1 MVFQRAESMEEKIFN
16 GSFFRGLNR
25 IKLVTRI
32 TMQGGR
38 SGMRK
43 SAAKGSSVEFADFR
57 EYVPGDDIRRID
69 WNTYGRMEK
78 LFVKLFIEEREAYY
92 SIIVDAS
99 GSMDFGKPGKNI
111 CAARLA
117 GAISYMALNNLDR
130 VRLSAI
136 CEDKIVNSS
145 DFTGRQGFNKAALW
159 LENMEFAGKTDL
171 YKSVRGIPFNQKG
184 VTVIISDLFSKD
196 TTDENINS
204 IVDMIRYLRYMK
216 QEVLILHV
224 LSPEEIEPTLEGT
237 IGLLDTETGDILK
250 ITATSHLCRQYKR
263 VLEKFTGRIEE
274 CAKHYQAYYIPVCSD
289 ETIEMFIYK
298 GIRSGQLENI

>member
-1 MVFQRAESMEEKIFN
+1 MAEEKIFD
-16 GSFFRGLNR
+16 GAFFRGLNR

-78 LFVKLFIEEREAYY
+78 LFVKLFVEEREAYY
-92 SIIVDAS
+92 SVIIDTS
-99 GSMDFGKPGKNI
+99 GSMNFGKPDKGV

-117 GAISYMALNNLDR
+117 GAVSYMALNNLDR

-136 CEDKIVNSS
+136 CSDKIINSS
-145 DFTGRQGFNKAALW
+145 DFTGRQGFNKAVAW
-159 LENMEFAGKTDL
+159 LENMEYAGRTDL
-171 YKSVRGIPFNQKG
+171 YKSIRGIPFNQRG
-184 VTVIISDLFSKD
+184 VTVIISDLFSRD
-196 TTDENINS
+196 TTDKNISS
-204 IVDMIRYLRYMK
+204 ITDTIRYLRYMK

-224 LSPEEIEPTLEGT
+224 LSPEEKEPGLEGT
-237 IGLLDTETGDILK
+237 IGLEDTETGDILK
-250 ITATSHLCRQYKR
+250 VTATSHLCRQYKQ
-263 VLEKFTGRIEE
+263 VLERFINHVEE
-274 CAKHYQAYYIPVCSD
+274 SAKHYQAHYIPVCSD
-289 ETIEMFIYK
+289 ETIDTFIYK

>member
-1 MVFQRAESMEEKIFN
+1 MKEKIFDE
-16 GSFFRGLNR
+16 SFFKGLNR
-25 IKLVTRI
+25 VKLLTRI

-69 WNTYGRMEK
+69 WNTYGRMNK

-92 SIIVDAS
+92 SIIVDNS
-99 GSMDFGKPGKNI
+99 SSMDFGEPDKGM

-136 CEDKIVNSS
+136 CGEKVTNSK
-145 DFTGRQGFNKAALW
+145 DFTGRQGFNKAVAW
-159 LENMEFAGKTDL
+159 LENISFDGSTDL
-171 YKSVRGIPFNQKG
+171 HGSVRKIPFHQKG
-184 VTVIISDLFSKD
+184 VTVLVSDLFSQG
-196 TTDENINS
+196 TTDENIES
-204 IVDMIRYLRYMK
+204 IIDTIRYLRYMK

-224 LSPEEIEPTLEGT
+224 LSPEEMKPGLEGT
-237 IGLLDTETGDILK
+237 IGLIDSETGDIMK
-250 ITATSHLCRQYKR
+250 ITATSHLCNQYKR
-263 VLEKFTGRIEE
+263 VLERFCSRIAET
-274 CAKHYQAYYIPVCSD
+274 AKCYQAHYIPVCSD
-289 ETIEMFIYK
+289 ESIEQFIYK
-298 GIRSGQLENI
+298 GIKCGQLENF

>member
-1 MVFQRAESMEEKIFN
+1 MEEKIFD

-78 LFVKLFIEEREAYY
+78 LFVKLFVEEREAYY
-92 SIIVDAS
+92 SVIVDTSA
-99 GSMDFGKPGKNI
+99 SMDFGSPSKGV

-117 GAISYMALNNLDR
+117 GAVSYMALNNLDR

-145 DFTGRQGFNKAALW
+145 DFTGRQGFNKAVSW
-159 LENMEFAGKTDL
+159 LENMEWAGKTDL
-171 YKSVRGIPFNQKG
+171 YKSIKRIPFNQKG

-196 TTDENINS
+196 TTDENISS
-204 IVDMIRYLRYMK
+204 IADTIRYLRYMK

-224 LSPEEIEPTLEGT
+224 LSQEELEPDLEGT
-237 IGLLDTETGDILK
+237 IGLEDAETSEFLK
-250 ITATSHLCRQYKR
+250 ITATSHLCKQYKR
-263 VLEKFTGRIEE
+263 VLERFKSQVEE
-274 CAKHYQAYYIPVCSD
+274 CAKHYQAHYIQVCSN

-298 GIRSGQLENI
+298 GIRNGQLENI